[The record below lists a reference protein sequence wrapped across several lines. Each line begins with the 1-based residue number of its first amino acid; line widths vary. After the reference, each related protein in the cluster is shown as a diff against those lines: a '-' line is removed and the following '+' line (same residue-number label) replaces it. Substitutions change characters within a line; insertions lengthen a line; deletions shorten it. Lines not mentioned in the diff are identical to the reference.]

1 MELTAMISW
10 FGEAF
15 TYGSLRNKRTQ
26 KGLCRDT
33 SKVRLSV
40 ISYFLNG
47 TCLILQLKVAKMRLV
62 TESPISSCIS
72 FAVLFQN
79 VVMKSFRINF
89 VYVIT
94 LETVIFTS
102 ES

>member
-1 MELTAMISW
+1 MISW

-26 KGLCRDT
+26 KDLCRDT

-47 TCLILQLKVAKMRLV
+47 TCPKLQLKVASKMRLV
-62 TESPISSCIS
+62 TVSPISSCIS

-79 VVMKSFRINF
+79 VVMKSFVSI
-89 VYVIT
+89 
-94 LETVIFTS
+94 LCML
-102 ES
+102 